1 MPIVLHVLITAM
13 YTVVAATAATVLA
26 SSVLV
31 EIRDGI
37 AVGVAV
43 AALCGLFHLFIVHF
57 RRYRELSTQVAR
69 LHQMSRELF
78 EAVADGTQFSEEENA
93 ELKRVSRV
101 VAEVKV
107 LQSLVERLTVL
118 PPASSLS
125 GAVTAAPAP
134 LAGELNKEQI
144 LEVLREAL
152 RLDRIDVYVQ
162 PGVRL
167 PQRKVC
173 FYECFSRIRDA
184 SGAVIL
190 PEQFIAI
197 AEQERLVSTVDN
209 I

>member
-43 AALCGLFHLFIVHF
+43 AALCGLFHLFIVHLH
-57 RRYRELSTQVAR
+57 RYRELSTQVAR

-162 PGVRL
+162 PVVRL